1 MADGED
7 VREPVAQVEE
17 TVDGARL
24 IVELPGVTQDSI
36 KMGVSSDILKVDAE
50 GKRGKF
56 STVQVISFEPD
67 PERISVTFSQG
78 VLEVDMKRK
87 DSKETKIEKTEEE
100 ELSISLDSLEKELER
115 FKEQLGKVSE
125 EKSLLEER
133 VHFLQKDF
141 QNIRRRHET
150 EKESIADRKIIEIGS
165 GLIDVLDSFIFAKE
179 SINRSSSAKDNIV
192 AMMRGIEMVEN
203 QVLNLFNRIGIK
215 IMASEGRPFD
225 PNFHEAIGYTE
236 SMDLE
241 DEVISKEIKECY
253 LYKGNALRPAQV
265 IVNRRPKGPAKK
277 KLRSSKKNNDT
288 KE

>member
-7 VREPVAQVEE
+7 VREPVAHIEE
-17 TVDGARL
+17 TPDGARL

-78 VLEVDMKRK
+78 VLEVDLKRK
-87 DSKETKIEKTEEE
+87 DPKDTETEKTEYD

-115 FKEQLGKVSE
+115 LKEQLGKVSE
-125 EKSLLEER
+125 EKSSLEER
-133 VHFLQKDF
+133 VHFLHMDF
-141 QNIRRRHET
+141 QNIKRRHET

-179 SINRSSSAKDNIV
+179 SINRSSSAKENIV
-192 AMMRGIEMVEN
+192 SMMRGIEMVEN
-203 QVLNLFNRIGIK
+203 QVLSLFKRIGIK
-215 IMASEGRPFD
+215 IMDSEGRPFD

-236 SMDLE
+236 SMDME
-241 DEVISKEIKECY
+241 DEIISKEIKGGY
-253 LYKGNALRPAQV
+253 LFKGNALRPAQV

-277 KLRSSKKNNDT
+277 KARSLKKNNDK